1 MSHSNSNATAE
12 ASRGSAYPP
21 RKRGE
26 VRSTRVTVNLH
37 PRTVESLDRIRTL
50 FSGRYPSL
58 AGFLDQILERE
69 AERLDKDPKA
79 LAAEVKEFERRYA
92 TRRK

>member
-1 MSHSNSNATAE
+1 MSDSNIKASANALRE
-12 ASRGSAYPP
+12 SLYPP

-26 VRSTRVTVNLH
+26 VRSKRVMVNLR
-37 PRTVESLDRIRTL
+37 PRTLESLDRIRTL

-69 AERLDKDPKA
+69 AERLDNDPEA
-79 LAAEVKEFERRYA
+79 LADEVREFERRYKK
-92 TRRK
+92 T